1 VSSPHAASRHA
12 GAQRDARSNVKV
24 SNGKER
30 GRPFHDPSGE
40 MSSVIEFEVL
50 REVKSMVITA
60 IFRLIAGSNS
70 ILA

>member
-1 VSSPHAASRHA
+1 
-12 GAQRDARSNVKV
+12 
-24 SNGKER
+24 
-30 GRPFHDPSGE
+30 

-60 IFRLIAGSNS
+60 IFRLIAGANS